1 MFPDSVRSTEEVCCA
16 VMLKR
21 TGGRLFVDGHSA
33 DGIDRSP
40 ACERCAYTVGHVHF
54 LSPENALRTY
64 LID

>member
-1 MFPDSVRSTEEVCCA
+1 
-16 VMLKR
+16 MLKR